1 LAANE
6 SGGDSTKVNT
16 QVRRVEPVMLWAAWR
31 SIVLLAMLL
40 SVCCYPASAQQ
51 QTSVPAVSV
60 TTQGAVTQ
68 TRTTQDPGSG
78 PCPPLSVQAGDH
90 IRALGFSP
98 DGQWLATAAEDYSL
112 AANEGR
118 NHITIWNTATGK
130 LEHRWNTG
138 RLVEQ
143 VAFNPNG
150 NQLASYNQN
159 GKIEVRDFRKDII
172 LYTLTG
178 GPLAYSSDG
187 KILAIGGHHTVAK
200 SERNQSGDSGYRTV
214 EIHDAA
220 TGKVLRTIDISQ
232 FNIYSLAI
240 SRDGILFVG
249 SCNDDDTC
257 DGTVGA
263 WNLASGKFLKSY
275 DFEAS
280 QFSPDGRW
288 AGVIS
293 QSGDSGEVKV
303 MDLAANT
310 VKWSFGGATATF
322 SPDWKEVALRE
333 KSVIHLNSLA
343 TGNEIQTVPSGGGPV
358 AFSPDGKRLA
368 AANYSSQTQRPITC
382 SSQRWTITTS
392 HSLLKIWDVATS
404 RELLTLGNPT
414 SDNNPKQ

>member
-1 LAANE
+1 
-6 SGGDSTKVNT
+6 
-16 QVRRVEPVMLWAAWR
+16 MLWAAWR
-31 SIVLLAMLL
+31 SIVLVAILL
-40 SVCCYPASAQQ
+40 SVCCRPASAQQ
-51 QTSVPAVSV
+51 QTPVPAVSV

-68 TRTTQDPGSG
+68 AQTTQDPGSG
-78 PCPPLSVQAGDH
+78 PCPPLSVYEGDNVMA
-90 IRALGFSP
+90 IAFSP
-98 DGQWLATAAEDYSL
+98 DGQWLATTGSGHLRAS
-112 AANEGR
+112 NEIR
-118 NHITIWNTATGK
+118 NHVRIWNTSTGK
-130 LEHRWNTG
+130 LEREWDTTQLS
-138 RLVEQ
+138 RQ
-143 VAFNPNG
+143 IAFSPDG
-150 NQLASYNQN
+150 NQLAYSQN
-159 GKIEVRDFRKDII
+159 GKIEVRDFQKNIVLYI
-172 LYTLTG
+172 LAG
-178 GPLAYSSDG
+178 GFLAYSPDG
-187 KILAIGGHHTVAK
+187 KILATGGFRALRK
-200 SERNQSGDSGYRTV
+200 SEIDRSGQSRYSTV

-240 SRDGILFVG
+240 SRDGILFAG

-263 WNLASGKFLKSY
+263 WIMASGKFLKSY
-275 DFEAS
+275 DFEVS

-310 VKWSFGGATATF
+310 VKWSFGGAVATF

-343 TGNEIQTVPSGGGPV
+343 TGNAIQTVPSGGGPV